1 MDNPTI
7 VFDRPRSAVIEP
19 RERPRPA
26 AGEVLIETALT
37 LISTGTELTIYSGDF
52 PERSVWAQYGRFP
65 FVAGYSNVGRV
76 AEAGAGVD
84 PAWLGRRVASRGPHA
99 AWVTARPAAL
109 APIPD
114 EVPDQEAAL
123 FALAAIVMNSIR
135 RAHVTW
141 GETIVVNGC
150 GLLGQLAVRLAVIA
164 GASRVVAAD
173 VSEYRLALLPKSPAV
188 LALNPRR
195 DDVRARVREANRG
208 RLADVV
214 FEVTGDPA
222 LIEGELASLRRQGR
236 FIVLSS
242 PRGAS
247 SFDFHD
253 LCNAPSFTIIGTH
266 ETSHPAAATPD
277 NPWTHVRHNEL
288 FFDYLAGKRIEVGS
302 LLSHRFAYA
311 KAPEVY
317 AQLIADRSAYM
328 GVILDWRE
336 RASQ

>member
-1 MDNPTI
+1 MDNPTVVFEGPHSAI
-7 VFDRPRSAVIEP
+7 VES

-52 PERSVWAQYGRFP
+52 PEHSVWARYGRFP

-84 PAWLGRRVASRGPHA
+84 SALVGRRVASRGPHA
-99 AWVTARPAAL
+99 AWVTARPAAI

-114 EVPDQEAAL
+114 AVPDQEAAL
-123 FALAAIVMNSIR
+123 FAIAAIVMNAIR

-150 GLLGQLAVRLAVIA
+150 GLLGQLAVRLAMVA
-164 GASRVVAAD
+164 GASRVVAVD

-188 LALNPRR
+188 VNLNPRR
-195 DDVRARVREANRG
+195 DDVQARVREANGG

-236 FIVLSS
+236 FVMLSS

-266 ETSHPAAATPD
+266 ETSHPAAATRD
-277 NPWTHVRHNEL
+277 NPWTHIRHNEL
-288 FFDYLAGKRIEVGS
+288 FFDYVAGKRIEVGS
-302 LLSHRFAYA
+302 LLSHRFSYA

-317 AQLIADRSAYM
+317 AQLLADRSMHM

-336 RASQ
+336 KAEQ